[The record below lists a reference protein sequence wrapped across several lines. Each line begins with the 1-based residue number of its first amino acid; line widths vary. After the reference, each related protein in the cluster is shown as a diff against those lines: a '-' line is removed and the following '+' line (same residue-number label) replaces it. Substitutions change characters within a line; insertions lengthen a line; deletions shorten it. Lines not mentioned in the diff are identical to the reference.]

1 MYTCNTYKTYVYYLF
16 QKMKPVILLLFL
28 VAAPHATRTAL
39 VPPARSVHHHHH
51 VSALPPYHLELL
63 PAPRYTSTPYP
74 LQQSTPTP
82 AQPSTAPPARPL
94 SIACDPDE
102 APSPPTF
109 VTRYPTPHTFR
120 SKTNPP
126 ANHCHMLP
134 PPQYKNMYF
143 HIPMHINPMIHTP
156 QTKKKTRTRSTPS
169 RRTHVLQLSPSNSH
183 RIFMAILILL
193 NPPHTSDTPK
203 RANAL
208 AHILNGNA
216 PVTRTMSQSPKHTPN
231 TNPEPQPPEN
241 YSSPLKVP
249 RTHCFDGP

>member
-1 MYTCNTYKTYVYYLF
+1 MYTCVTHTKPMFTYLF

-39 VPPARSVHHHHH
+39 VPPARSVHHQHH
-51 VSALPPYHLELL
+51 VSASPPYHLEPL
-63 PAPRYTSTPYP
+63 PTPRYTTTPYP

-156 QTKKKTRTRSTPS
+156 QTKKKTRTRSAAKRIRQPTTATCSLPLSIRICTSTSPCTSTPS
-169 RRTHVLQLSPSNSH
+169 FILPRLKRRPAHVPHPADALMYHSSHHPPPIDFSLPS
-183 RIFMAILILL
+183 
-193 NPPHTSDTPK
+193 
-203 RANAL
+203 
-208 AHILNGNA
+208 
-216 PVTRTMSQSPKHTPN
+216 
-231 TNPEPQPPEN
+231 
-241 YSSPLKVP
+241 
-249 RTHCFDGP
+249 